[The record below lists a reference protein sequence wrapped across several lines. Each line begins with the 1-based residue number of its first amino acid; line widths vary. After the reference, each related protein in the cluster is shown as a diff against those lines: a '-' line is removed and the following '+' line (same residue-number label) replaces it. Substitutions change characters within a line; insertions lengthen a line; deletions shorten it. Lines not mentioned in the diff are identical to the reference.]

1 MSNPAPQLAT
11 RTSAAERAYE
21 YTKRLIIRGD
31 LAGGTS
37 LSEVAICEELGISRT
52 PAHEAFLRLAAEGLL
67 TLESRKG
74 AIVRPMSPSES
85 LDVLEMREAIESASA
100 ARIVREGRQD
110 DVVPYLL
117 SLLDVQEKALAGGDI
132 DAFVEADD
140 DVHSAVVVASRNPV
154 AVQFIRVLRDRQ
166 QRLRHQLMRVQPA
179 QLVAALADHR
189 ELVEALQRG
198 DALGYSALLHSHIAK
213 HQGSL

>member
-1 MSNPAPQLAT
+1 MGGNITET
-11 RTSAAERAYE
+11 RSRLSAAERAYE
-21 YTKRLIIRGD
+21 HTKRLIIRGD

-37 LSEVAICEELGISRT
+37 VSEVAICDELGISRT
-52 PAHEAFLRLAAEGLL
+52 PAHEAFLRLASEGLL

-100 ARIVREGRQD
+100 ARIVREHRQD
-110 DVVPYLL
+110 DVVPYLRT
-117 SLLDVQEKALAGGDI
+117 LLDAQQSALANGDI

-140 DVHSAVVVASRNPV
+140 DVHTAVVVASRNPV

-179 QLVAALADHR
+179 QLVAALDDHR
-189 ELVEALQRG
+189 GLVDAVRRG
-198 DALGYSALLHSHIAK
+198 DALEYAALLHSHIAK

>member
-1 MSNPAPQLAT
+1 MSHDTIDL
-11 RTSAAERAYE
+11 RSRLSAAERAYE
-21 YTKRLIIRGD
+21 HTKRLIIRGD
-31 LAGGTS
+31 LPGGTS
-37 LSEVAICEELGISRT
+37 VSEVAICDELGISRT
-52 PAHEAFLRLAAEGLL
+52 PAHEAFLRLASEGLL

-100 ARIVREGRQD
+100 ARIIREHRQD

-117 SLLDVQEKALAGGDI
+117 TLLDAQQTALADGDI

-140 DVHSAVVVASRNPV
+140 DVHTAVVVASRNPV
-154 AVQFIRVLRDRQ
+154 AVQFIGVLRDRQ

-179 QLVAALADHR
+179 QLAAALDDHR
-189 ELVEALQRG
+189 ALVDAIRRG
-198 DALGYSALLHSHIAK
+198 DAPGYSTLLHSHIAK